1 MLMALVGKMP
11 CRKMHQSPSMIPSTR
26 PTKATLRP
34 SSTAPISLPWTSLP
48 RHLYLPSDFPPRLS
62 LSANPQRSHSSKA
75 SPAQRPSTLPHLTPS
90 STVHM
95 VPVTHKAPTHRVAIA
110 RGSVHFSNATPYDL
124 IQKNMLKKG
133 DVLGVARVAGIM
145 AAKKTGDIVPLCHP
159 IALTAVEVKVE
170 LGAPAAAADL
180 EGEGK
185 QRRGN
190 GMGFGGVEVEA
201 KVECEGKTGVE
212 MEALAAVMGACL
224 TVFDMCKAVDRGM
237 RIEGVRV
244 VLKEGGRSGRW
255 VEEGFRKEVEGA

>member
-1 MLMALVGKMP
+1 MLMVLIDELP
-11 CRKMHQSPSMIPSTR
+11 RRKLHQSPCVTPIPS
-26 PTKATLRP
+26 PTKTTQHP
-34 SSTAPISLPWTSLP
+34 YFTTPTSLPWTRLPHHLLISKSFLSRCSLP
-48 RHLYLPSDFPPRLS
+48 TNS
-62 LSANPQRSHSSKA
+62 QRNYSTASSRA
-75 SPAQRPSTLPHLTPS
+75 PFSSTLPHLTPA

-95 VPVTHKAPTHRVAIA
+95 VPVTHKATTHRTAIA

-124 IQKNMLKKG
+124 IQTNLLKKG

-170 LGAPAAAADL
+170 LVTPAAAADL
-180 EGEGK
+180 EGAVQKEGGK
-185 QRRGN
+185 A
-190 GMGFGGVEVEA
+190 MGFGDVEIEA
-201 KVECEGKTGVE
+201 KVECDGKTGVE

-244 VLKEGGRSGRW
+244 VLKEGGRSGTW
-255 VEEGFRKEVEGA
+255 VEEGFRNQD

>member
-1 MLMALVGKMP
+1 
-11 CRKMHQSPSMIPSTR
+11 
-26 PTKATLRP
+26 
-34 SSTAPISLPWTSLP
+34 
-48 RHLYLPSDFPPRLS
+48 
-62 LSANPQRSHSSKA
+62 
-75 SPAQRPSTLPHLTPS
+75 
-90 STVHM
+90 
-95 VPVTHKAPTHRVAIA
+95 
-110 RGSVHFSNATPYDL
+110 
-124 IQKNMLKKG
+124 
-133 DVLGVARVAGIM
+133 M

-180 EGEGK
+180 EGEWK
-185 QRRGN
+185 QRRGM

-237 RIEGVRV
+237 RIEGVSV
-244 VLKEGGRSGRW
+244 GLKEGGRSGKW